1 MRKAFLHRKVEEDAR
16 EIALY
21 IAEDNPEAADA
32 FRVALERI
40 REMLADLPEIG
51 SIRGFIEFRISNG
64 YKSFSRKPI
73 FEALSSMCPISII
86 YAKLNN
92 NKELAGLRML
102 RIPKFEKYL
111 IFYRPV
117 PEGTEIIRVLHA
129 ARDISSIFGER
140 VAEHEEE
147 QKSRLAPALSWFPK
161 MRGFALRSSGLCLLC
176 HPLGGFDPTAPSL

>member
-1 MRKAFLHRKVEEDAR
+1 MRKAFLHRKAEEDAR
-16 EIALY
+16 EIALS

-51 SIRGFIEFRISNG
+51 SIR
-64 YKSFSRKPI
+64 SFH
-73 FEALSSMCPISII
+73 
-86 YAKLNN
+86 

-117 PEGTEIIRVLHA
+117 PEGTEIIRVLHG
-129 ARDISSIFGER
+129 ARDIPSLFGQT
-140 VAEHEEE
+140 AAGSGEE
-147 QKSRLAPALSWFPK
+147 QKAA
-161 MRGFALRSSGLCLLC
+161 
-176 HPLGGFDPTAPSL
+176 

>member
-1 MRKAFLHRKVEEDAR
+1 MRKAFLHRKAEEDAR

-51 SIRGFIEFRISNG
+51 SIR
-64 YKSFSRKPI
+64 SF
-73 FEALSSMCPISII
+73 
-86 YAKLNN
+86 N

-129 ARDISSIFGER
+129 ARDIPSLFGER

-147 QKSRLAPALSWFPK
+147 QKAA
-161 MRGFALRSSGLCLLC
+161 
-176 HPLGGFDPTAPSL
+176 

>member
-1 MRKAFLHRKVEEDAR
+1 MRKAFLHRKAEEDAR

-21 IAEDNPEAADA
+21 IAEDDPEAADA

-51 SIRGFIEFRISNG
+51 SIR
-64 YKSFSRKPI
+64 SFH
-73 FEALSSMCPISII
+73 
-86 YAKLNN
+86 

-129 ARDISSIFGER
+129 ARDISSIFGETA
-140 VAEHEEE
+140 AENGQE
-147 QKSRLAPALSWFPK
+147 QKAA
-161 MRGFALRSSGLCLLC
+161 
-176 HPLGGFDPTAPSL
+176 